1 MSELLDRLQAAVA
14 DRYRIE
20 RELGRGGMAI
30 VFLAED
36 LKHRRLVAL
45 KVLEPD
51 LAHAIG
57 PERFL
62 KEIEIAA
69 QLSHPH
75 ILSLHDSG
83 EADGLLYYVMPY
95 VEGESLRGR
104 LDREKQLPLEDATQI
119 LEDVADALSH
129 AHSLGVIH
137 RDIKPENIMFQAGH
151 AVVADFGIARAVDA
165 AGGDRLT
172 ETGLAVGTPFYM
184 SPEQASGTHDLDG
197 RADLYSLACVA
208 YEMLGGEPP
217 FTGPTPQAVM
227 ARHSL
232 DPVPSL
238 RTLRSTVPEPTQA
251 AIEKALA
258 KVPADRFATPKA
270 FADALT
276 SETAVAPVAAAPSPA
291 PAPWRRRLGYAV
303 PAVVAALVVAWALL
317 TRGEPA
323 AGAANASTIRPLTN
337 FIGWEWSP
345 SWSPDGSMMTFT
357 HTARGKA
364 DVAKLSVGG
373 GAPHILTADSPAD
386 ELNPRWSPDGS
397 KIAFLSDR
405 GTGTNVYW
413 IAPTGGAEHKIA
425 ETHVP
430 FLERMG
436 AWAWGIGANPWSPDA
451 QELLFSRLHETGD
464 VALWKVSLATGEQT
478 QITFPPVGAEDL
490 AASWSFDGKWI
501 VYSRHARGV
510 NVLWLLPAEGGE
522 ASLLLEGEPLNS
534 MPAWFPD
541 NRRLALTSVRGGAP
555 NIWELDVETRELR
568 QLTFGGGID
577 WAPTVA
583 RDGSIAYLQFGHQID
598 LYWIPL
604 DVPEAEHERLTTYTG
619 DNFGARVSPDGN
631 EVVYY
636 SNRSGNYDLWLVD
649 RSTGQHRQ
657 LTTDPANDRLSDWS
671 ADGEE
676 IVFMSDR
683 NGAVRL
689 WVVQTETG
697 VTRRLSDH
705 ELPWSNHSAEGQG
718 GPRWAPDGSVI
729 GYLAPEEGN
738 AIWLVDPD
746 GTNRRPSL
754 VRGALSFGWY
764 RDGDRVIY
772 TRRATDGSGLV
783 ELRAAHLETGEDVL
797 LRAGSIA
804 EVAVSPDGSALTFIE
819 AVSHFTMELYL
830 MRLAAPA
837 APSQLPTALGDPEQ
851 ITFGEGV
858 WHVHSGGW
866 APDGSAVVYSRD
878 RDEGDIYVIEPQR
891 SEGTP

>member
-1 MSELLDRLQAAVA
+1 MSELQDRLQAAVSN
-14 DRYRIE
+14 RYRIE

-36 LKHRRLVAL
+36 LKHRRMVAL

-69 QLSHPH
+69 RLTHPH

-104 LDREKQLPLEDATQI
+104 LNREKQLPLEDVTQI

-129 AHSLGVIH
+129 AHSFGVIH

-151 AVVADFGIARAVDA
+151 AVVTDFGIARAVDA

-184 SPEQASGTHDLDG
+184 SPEQSSGTQELDG
-197 RADLYSLACVA
+197 RADLYSLGCVA

-217 FTGPTPQAVM
+217 FTGPTPQAIL
-227 ARHSL
+227 ARHSI
-232 DPVPSL
+232 DPVPNL
-238 RTLRSTVPEPTQA
+238 RTLRATVPEPMQA
-251 AIEKALA
+251 AIEQALA
-258 KVPADRFATPKA
+258 KVPADRFATPKE
-270 FADALT
+270 FAKALT
-276 SETAVAPVAAAPSPA
+276 SEHAVARVAARDRAK
-291 PAPWRRRLGYAV
+291 WRRRLGYAV
-303 PAVVAALVVAWALL
+303 PLGAAAVVVAWALL
-317 TRGEPA
+317 TRGSTSAGASA
-323 AGAANASTIRPLTN
+323 AGTIRPLTN

-345 SWSPDGSMMTFT
+345 SWSPDGSMITFT
-357 HTARGKA
+357 HTGMGDM
-364 DVAKLSVGG
+364 DVATLSVGG
-373 GAPHILTADSPAD
+373 GDPHNLTADSPAD

-397 KIAFLSDR
+397 KIAYMSDR

-413 IAPTGGAEHKIA
+413 ISPTGGAEHKIA

-436 AWAWGIGANPWSPDA
+436 AWAWGIGANPWSPDG
-451 QELLFSRLHETGD
+451 QELLFSRLHDNGD
-464 VALWKVSLATGEQT
+464 VALWKVNLASREET
-478 QITFPPVGAEDL
+478 QLTFPPSGAEDL
-490 AASWSFDGKWI
+490 AASWSFDGQRI
-501 VYSRHARGV
+501 VYVRHERGMHTM
-510 NVLWLLPAEGGE
+510 WLLPTEGGE
-522 ASLLLEGEPLNS
+522 PSILLEGEPLNG

-541 NRRLALTSVRGGAP
+541 NRRLALASVRGGAV
-555 NIWELDVETRELR
+555 NIWELDVETEELR
-568 QLTFGGGID
+568 QLTFGGGMD

-583 RDGSIAYLQFGHQID
+583 SNGTIAFLQFGHQID
-598 LYWIPL
+598 LYWLPL
-604 DVPEAEHERLTTYTG
+604 DAPDPEHQRLTSYTG

-631 EVVYY
+631 QVVYY
-636 SNRSGNYDLWLVD
+636 SNRAGNHDLWLLD
-649 RSTGQHRQ
+649 RATGQHRQ
-657 LTTDPANDRLSDWS
+657 LTTDPASDRLSDWS
-671 ADGEE
+671 PDGKE
-676 IVFMSDR
+676 IVFMSNRD
-683 NGAVRL
+683 GAVRL
-689 WVVQTETG
+689 WVVETETG
-697 VTRRLSDH
+697 VTRQLTDH

-738 AIWLVDPD
+738 ALWLVDPD
-746 GTNRRPSL
+746 GTNRRASR

-764 RDGDRVIY
+764 LDGQRVIY
-772 TRRATDGSGLV
+772 TRRAPDGSGLI
-783 ELRAAHLETGEDVL
+783 ELRAAHLETGEDTRL
-797 LRAGSIA
+797 HAGSIA
-804 EVAVSPDGSALTFIE
+804 EVAVSADGSALTFIE
-819 AVSHFTMELYL
+819 AVSHMTMELYL
-830 MRLAAPA
+830 LRLAPPV
-837 APSQLPTALGDPEQ
+837 APSQLPTAAGQPEQ
-851 ITFGEGV
+851 ITFGNGV

-891 SEGTP
+891 

>member
-1 MSELLDRLQAAVA
+1 MTRLWRSASPTRSLFDRSPPNGVPVSELQNRLQAAVA

-57 PERFL
+57 PDRFL

-75 ILSLHDSG
+75 ILSL
-83 EADGLLYYVMPY
+83 MPY

-104 LDREKQLPLEDATQI
+104 LNREKQLSVEDATQI

-165 AGGDRLT
+165 AGGDR
-172 ETGLAVGTPFYM
+172 
-184 SPEQASGTHDLDG
+184 
-197 RADLYSLACVA
+197 
-208 YEMLGGEPP
+208 EMLGGEPP
-217 FTGPTPQAVM
+217 FTGPTPRAIL
-227 ARHSL
+227 ARHSV
-232 DPVPSL
+232 DPVPNL
-238 RTLRSTVPEPTQA
+238 RTLRSTVSDPMQA

-258 KVPADRFATPKA
+258 KVPADRFATPKE
-270 FADALT
+270 FAKALT
-276 SETAVAPVAAAPSPA
+276 SETAVAPVAAARSPA
-291 PAPWRRRLGYAV
+291 SATWRRRIGYAL
-303 PAVVAALVVAWALL
+303 PLGAAALVVAWALL
-317 TRGEPA
+317 TRGSAVPEG
-323 AGAANASTIRPLTN
+323 AGAGTIRPLTN

-345 SWSPDGSMMTFT
+345 SWSPDGSMITFT
-357 HTARGKA
+357 HTARGNMDIA
-364 DVAKLSVGG
+364 TLSVGG
-373 GAPHILTADSPAD
+373 GDPHNLTAHSPAD

-397 KIAFLSDR
+397 KIAFISDR
-405 GTGTNVYW
+405 GTGSNVYW

-436 AWAWGIGANPWSPDA
+436 AWAWGIGANPWSPDG
-451 QELLFSRLHETGD
+451 QELLFSRLHDNGD
-464 VALWKVSLATGEQT
+464 VALWRVNLATGEQT
-478 QITFPPVGAEDL
+478 QITFPPTGAEDL

-510 NVLWLLPAEGGE
+510 NVLWLLPVEGGE
-522 ASLLLEGEPLNS
+522 ASMLLEGEPING

-541 NRRLALTSVRGGAP
+541 NRRLAFASVRGGAA
-555 NIWELDVETRELR
+555 NIWELDVETRDLR

-583 RDGSIAYLQFGHQID
+583 SNGAIAYLQFGHQID

-604 DVPEAEHERLTTYTG
+604 DQPGAEHERLTTYTG
-619 DNFGARVSPDGN
+619 DNFGARVSPHGN

-649 RSTGQHRQ
+649 PSTGQHRQ

-683 NGAVRL
+683 DGAVRL

-697 VTRRLSDH
+697 VTRQLTDH

-718 GPRWAPDGSVI
+718 GPRWSPDGSVI

-738 AIWLVDPD
+738 ALWLVNPD

-764 RDGDRVIY
+764 RDGQRVIY
-772 TRRATDGSGLV
+772 TRRDPAGSGLV
-783 ELRAAHLETGEDVL
+783 ELRAAHLETGEDNL

-819 AVSHFTMELYL
+819 AVSHMTMELYL
-830 MRLAAPA
+830 LRLAAPA
-837 APSQLPTALGDPEQ
+837 APSQLPTALGEPQQ

-891 SEGTP
+891 